1 MKTTLPFRHESDK
14 KLLNKSHPLIRLF
27 LPFIFVIP
35 FLIIDDIYLIFTSV
49 LIVLIFGILFR
60 LSFFKA
66 LSRLK
71 IVFPLA
77 FLIVIF
83 IPLYVGDTLIYQIG
97 TLIKINIYQE
107 GLYLATLIF
116 LRVTGSLFIFMLFI
130 TTLSYSEFIEA
141 LTKLRIPSMLVGS
154 LVIMLHYIPILAT
167 SNKRILDAQEMR
179 GKKISSYWQKLKT
192 HAYIM
197 GKGIVINMERS
208 EKLYESL
215 KMRGFS
221 GEITFTTKQF
231 KIFDIVLIGFA
242 LLIMLSFIFFIDLEL
257 IYTEVFKLFLP

>member
-1 MKTTLPFRHESDK
+1 
-14 KLLNKSHPLIRLF
+14 
-27 LPFIFVIP
+27 
-35 FLIIDDIYLIFTSV
+35 
-49 LIVLIFGILFR
+49 
-60 LSFFKA
+60 
-66 LSRLK
+66 
-71 IVFPLA
+71 
-77 FLIVIF
+77 
-83 IPLYVGDTLIYQIG
+83 
-97 TLIKINIYQE
+97 
-107 GLYLATLIF
+107 
-116 LRVTGSLFIFMLFI
+116 MLFI